1 MLVPRPAAPRAA
13 RRPSRRR
20 PLGSLL
26 AAATG
31 LLVTTALA
39 PAVAGSAVGAETR
52 ESDERRF
59 FAGVPYTGEFA
70 SPQVLVDG
78 GRYYAVATNE
88 DGNNLPAMS
97 SDDLHT
103 WIPREPLPDYA
114 QYRNWSGFNDA
125 LPQPA
130 SWAATRWKDGARRY
144 GVWAPAIARMG
155 GRYVAA
161 YAAVVNWKQ
170 LRLCVTLAHAD
181 HPEGK
186 YTDASTKPIVCS
198 SDPRGS
204 IDPDL
209 ITVAGKNYLIWKNA
223 GVRGSAPTTTWI
235 RQLNA
240 KATRFAAGST
250 AHLLLKTEQ
259 AWEGNVTEAPD
270 MIRFDGRFY
279 LFYSGNT
286 YTTRAYATGYAICKK
301 VTGPCTRPES
311 QPLLSTNEVVV
322 GPGGAAP
329 FRDLEGRLRLAYHA
343 WSGAEVGTSSP
354 GICGTCPQ
362 RRLYVATLAPGA
374 DGKLSVASLR

>member
-1 MLVPRPAAPRAA
+1 MLVPRPAVLRPARTRPRG
-13 RRPSRRR
+13 RPVRA
-20 PLGSLL
+20 LAVTLTVLL
-26 AAATG
+26 ATA
-31 LLVTTALA
+31 ALA
-39 PAVAGSAVGAETR
+39 PATAGSEVGALTTG
-52 ESDERRF
+52 SDEGRF
-59 FAGVPYTGEFA
+59 FAGVPYRGEFA

-97 SDDLHT
+97 SDDLRT
-103 WIPREPLPDYA
+103 WIPRAPLPDYSL
-114 QYRNWSGFNDA
+114 YRNWAGFNDA
-125 LPQPA
+125 LPRPA

-161 YAAVVNWKQ
+161 YAAVVSWKKM
-170 LRLCVTLAHAD
+170 RLCVSLAHAD

-209 ITVAGKNYLIWKNA
+209 ISVGGKNYLIWKNA
-223 GVRGSAPTTTWI
+223 GVKGSTPTTTWI
-235 RQLNA
+235 RQLDDT
-240 KATRFAAGST
+240 ATKFATGSE
-250 AHLLLKTEQ
+250 AHLLLRTAQ

-270 MIRFDGRFY
+270 MIRHDGRFY
-279 LFYSGNT
+279 LFYSGNS
-286 YTTRAYATGYAICKK
+286 YTTRAYATGYAICAK
-301 VTGPCTRPES
+301 VTGPCTRPTTK
-311 QPLLSTNEVVV
+311 PLLSTNKVVV

-343 WSGAEVGTSSP
+343 WSGAEVGSSTP
-354 GICGTCPQ
+354 GLCGTCPP
-362 RRLYVATLAPGA
+362 RRLYVATLVPGA
-374 DGKLSVASLR
+374 GGALSVAALR

>member
-1 MLVPRPAAPRAA
+1 MPVPSPAALRPARTRAH
-13 RRPSRRR
+13 RRPMR
-20 PLGSLL
+20 SLVATATAL
-26 AAATG
+26 LVAAA
-31 LLVTTALA
+31 LSPVL
-39 PAVAGSAVGAETR
+39 AGSPAGAVTR

-97 SDDLHT
+97 SDDLRT
-103 WIPREPLPDYA
+103 WIPRAPLPDYSL
-114 QYRNWSGFNDA
+114 YRSWAGFNDA
-125 LPQPA
+125 LPRPA

-161 YAAVVNWKQ
+161 YAAVVSWKRM
-170 LRLCVTLAHAD
+170 RLCISLAHAD

-209 ITVAGKNYLIWKNA
+209 IRVGRKNYLIWKNA
-223 GVRGSAPTTTWI
+223 GVKGSSPTTTWI

-240 KATRFAAGST
+240 KATKFAAGSKAHQLLRT
-250 AHLLLKTEQ
+250 AQ

-270 MIRFDGRFY
+270 MIRYGGRFY
-279 LFYSGNT
+279 LFYSGNA
-286 YTTRAYATGYAICKK
+286 YTTRAYATGYAICAK
-301 VTGPCTRPES
+301 VTGPCTRPTTK
-311 QPLLSTNEVVV
+311 PLLKTNKVVV

-329 FRDLEGRLRLAYHA
+329 FQDLDGRLRLAYHA
-343 WSGAEVGTSSP
+343 WSSAEVGSSTP

-362 RRLYVATLAPGA
+362 RRLYVATLVPGS
-374 DGKLSVASLR
+374 DGRLDVAALR

>member
-1 MLVPRPAAPRAA
+1 MPVPHPAATRRARA
-13 RRPSRRR
+13 RATRRPV
-20 PLGSLL
+20 GVL
-26 AAATG
+26 AAA
-31 LLVTTALA
+31 LTALLTA
-39 PAVAGSAVGAETR
+39 AALPTAAAGSAAGVLAR

-97 SDDLHT
+97 SADVRT
-103 WIPREPLPDYA
+103 WIPRPPLPDYSL
-114 QYRNWSGFNDA
+114 YRNWAGFNDA
-125 LPQPA
+125 LPRPA
-130 SWAATRWKDGARRY
+130 SWAASRWKDGARRY

-161 YAAVVNWKQ
+161 YAAVVSWKKM
-170 LRLCVTLAHAD
+170 RLCVSLAHAD

-209 ITVAGKNYLIWKNA
+209 ISVGGRNYLIWKNA
-223 GVRGSAPTTTWI
+223 GVKGSTPTTTWI
-235 RQLNA
+235 RQLND
-240 KATRFAAGST
+240 KATKFATGSK
-250 AHLLLKTEQ
+250 AHLLLKTAQ

-270 MIRFDGRFY
+270 MIRYGGRFY
-279 LFYSGNT
+279 LFYSGNA
-286 YTTRAYATGYAICKK
+286 YTTRAYATGYAICTK
-301 VTGPCTRPES
+301 VTGPCSRPTTK
-311 QPLLSTNEVVV
+311 PLLRTNEVVV

-329 FRDLEGRLRLAYHA
+329 FQDLQGRLRLAYHA
-343 WSGAEVGTSSP
+343 WSGAEVGSRTP
-354 GICGTCPQ
+354 GICGTCPP
-362 RRLYVATLAPGA
+362 RRMYVATLVPGVG
-374 DGKLSVASLR
+374 GKLSVAALR

>member
-1 MLVPRPAAPRAA
+1 MFVLRPATRPA
-13 RRPSRRR
+13 RTR
-20 PLGSLL
+20 SLL
-26 AAATG
+26 RPVRLLTVTLTTLLATAALSPAT
-31 LLVTTALA
+31 
-39 PAVAGSAVGAETR
+39 AGSATGAETR

-97 SDDLHT
+97 SDDLGT

-125 LPQPA
+125 LPRPA
-130 SWAATRWKDGARRY
+130 SWAASRWQDGARRY

-161 YAAVVNWKQ
+161 YAAVVSWKKM
-170 LRLCVTLAHAD
+170 RLCISLAHAD

-209 ITVAGKNYLIWKNA
+209 ITVGGKHYLIWKNA
-223 GVRGSAPTTTWI
+223 GVKGSSPTTTWI
-235 RQLNA
+235 RQLNTG
-240 KATRFAAGST
+240 ATGFASGSK
-250 AHLLLKTEQ
+250 AHLLLRTAQ

-270 MIRFDGRFY
+270 MIRYGGRFY
-279 LFYSGNT
+279 LFYSGNS
-286 YTTRAYATGYAICKK
+286 YTSRAYATGYAICTR
-301 VTGPCTRPES
+301 VTGPCTRPS
-311 QPLLSTNEVVV
+311 SRPLLRTNKVVV

-329 FRDLEGRLRLAYHA
+329 FQDLEGRLRLAYHA
-343 WSGAEVGTSSP
+343 WSGAEVGSSTP
-354 GICGTCPQ
+354 GLCGTCPP
-362 RRLYVATLAPGA
+362 RRMYLATLAPGA
-374 DGKLSVASLR
+374 DGKLAVTSLR